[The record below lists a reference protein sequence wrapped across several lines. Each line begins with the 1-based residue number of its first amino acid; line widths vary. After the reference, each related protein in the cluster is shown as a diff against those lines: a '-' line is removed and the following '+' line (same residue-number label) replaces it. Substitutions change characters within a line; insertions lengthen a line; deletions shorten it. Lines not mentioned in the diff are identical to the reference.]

1 MKKEEI
7 ELLVKFAIRTS
18 KKVDIYKIKK
28 SVENFI
34 ACQPDHI
41 GEWVY
46 SENGI
51 KDYTIPEMPILL
63 EVIRETELKRVK
75 SEREELDETIE
86 TLEDKDEFEAFV
98 AFVEYEEEKEK

>member
-7 ELLVKFAIRTS
+7 ELLVKFAMRNS
-18 KKVDIYKIKK
+18 KKIDIYKIKK

-41 GEWVY
+41 EEWVY

-63 EVIRETELKRVK
+63 EVIREAELKRVK

-98 AFVEYEEEKEK
+98 AFMEYDEED